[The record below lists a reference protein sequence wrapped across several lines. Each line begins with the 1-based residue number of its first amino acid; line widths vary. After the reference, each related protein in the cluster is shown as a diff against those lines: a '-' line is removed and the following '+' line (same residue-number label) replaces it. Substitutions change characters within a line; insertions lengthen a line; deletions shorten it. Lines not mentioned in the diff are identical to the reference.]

1 MNAATAPS
9 KPKNFA
15 TPVCWLSYAIAT
27 TSESPTAVAQVTRD
41 NIESEERGR
50 LQQLLDEY
58 GQNKSLPAGFELQA
72 LLTLSHYPE
81 LKTVNPCF
89 LITDVNIPLSSRQ
102 NGLACSRV
110 P

>member
-1 MNAATAPS
+1 MNVASAPL

-15 TPVCWLSYAIAT
+15 IPVCWLCYVIAT
-27 TSESPTAVAQVTRD
+27 IIKSPTAVAQLTRD

-72 LLTLSHYPE
+72 LL
-81 LKTVNPCF
+81 K
-89 LITDVNIPLSSRQ
+89 
-102 NGLACSRV
+102 
-110 P
+110 